1 MFSVTAA
8 GNIGKDAELKEI
20 GGNKY
25 ASFSIAIQERT
36 KDGSKTTWIR
46 AMKSDKE
53 GKLTP
58 YLTKGMKVFVIGKPT
73 ISAYKNKDGEA
84 VGDLTI
90 WVNELEFG
98 GSAKT
103 DNSQQAQQSQ
113 QPFPPLPD
121 NDDLPF

>member
-1 MFSVTAA
+1 MFQITAA
-8 GNIGKDAELKEI
+8 GNIGNDAELKEI

-25 ASFSIAIQERT
+25 ASFSIAIKERT
-36 KDGSKTTWIR
+36 KDGSKTTWAR
-46 AMKSDKE
+46 AMKVDKE

-58 YLTKGMKVFVIGKPT
+58 YLTKGMKVFVIGRPT
-73 ISAYKNKDGEA
+73 ISAYINKDKEA

-98 GSAKT
+98 SSAKAE
-103 DNSQQAQQSQ
+103 NNQQPQQYQ